1 MRLKL
6 ALAIPLAV
14 LCLLSIPLLSIA
26 GEIKCPSSITE
37 TPAVSINDKR
47 WTVVTNSGERPL
59 EHVGIYI
66 GTLSEYGAQ
75 VPDANKKSKRK
86 ETVTWNIKRSPTD
99 TFWVGCSYVGTTAAL
114 FQELDS
120 SVKVCVA
127 TYDLLPS
134 GGRQR
139 LSTVDCQ

>member
-1 MRLKL
+1 MRQKL

-14 LCLLSIPLLSIA
+14 LCLPSISSPSVA

-37 TPAVSINDKR
+37 TPTVSSNDKR

-59 EHVGIYI
+59 EHVGIYL

-75 VPDANKKSKRK
+75 VPDATKKSKRK
-86 ETVTWNIKRSPTD
+86 EMETWNIKRSPTD
-99 TFWVGCSYVGTTAAL
+99 TFWVGCSYVGTTAVL

-134 GGRQR
+134 GRRQR
-139 LSTVDCQ
+139 LSALDCQ

>member
-6 ALAIPLAV
+6 ALVIPLAV
-14 LCLLSIPLLSIA
+14 LCLLSISSPSVA

-37 TPAVSINDKR
+37 TPTVSISDKR
-47 WTVVTNSGERPL
+47 WTVVANSGERPL
-59 EHVGIYI
+59 ETARIYL

-75 VPDANKKSKRK
+75 VPDSTKRTK
-86 ETVTWNIKRSPTD
+86 RRETVTWNIQRSPTD
-99 TFWVGCSYVGTTAAL
+99 TFWVGCSYAETTAVL

-127 TYDLLPS
+127 TYDLLSS
-134 GGRQR
+134 GRGQR
-139 LSTVDCQ
+139 LSTLDCQ